1 MSTTF
6 SSLLTSLRL
15 SLRDPNGTTWSDG
28 QLGELIN
35 RGIDAISDVYQS
47 EAIQATAFTQPV
59 SGSVFS
65 VDLSTVTWPVRVD
78 VYDAISKS
86 ATITA
91 AAGSGTTNVYTYSSL
106 SAPVNV
112 SAFSVGDAISVTGVS
127 PSVFNITGTVISA
140 TSSTFQISSLKNAQ
154 ITNAVADGTN
164 ITYTYGGFSTETGRS
179 GFENGDNV
187 AISSSTVTEFNI
199 SGQVANATQYSFTI
213 SNALSSSTTFTGR
226 AVVSSTAVTSSYSSG
241 GSVATTAAPKY
252 RETVR
257 PSSGDGP
264 DSGWETHGGILYL
277 PTRYT
282 LAVGTG
288 TLNVVGYG
296 PWTQINTAQTSSITN
311 LDTTA
316 QNAVKVFVEAEA
328 LTMLTFDRAQ
338 YQQWQVSSG
347 SSDISALG
355 MNNLALA
362 AQQRW
367 RQEKNR
373 IRRFRKGG

>member
-35 RGIDAISDVYQS
+35 RGIDAIGDVYQS
-47 EAIQATAFTQPV
+47 EAIQSTAFTQPI

-65 VDLSTVTWPVRVD
+65 VALTTVTWPVRVD
-78 VYDAISKS
+78 VYDN
-86 ATITA
+86 
-91 AAGSGTTNVYTYSSL
+91 SG
-106 SAPVNV
+106 
-112 SAFSVGDAISVTGVS
+112 
-127 PSVFNITGTVISA
+127 
-140 TSSTFQISSLKNAQ
+140 
-154 ITNAVADGTN
+154 
-164 ITYTYGGFSTETGRS
+164 
-179 GFENGDNV
+179 
-187 AISSSTVTEFNI
+187 
-199 SGQVANATQYSFTI
+199 
-213 SNALSSSTTFTGR
+213 
-226 AVVSSTAVTSSYSSG
+226 
-241 GSVATTAAPKY
+241 KY

-316 QNAVKVFVEAEA
+316 QNAVKVYVEAEA

>member
-35 RGIDAISDVYQS
+35 RGIDAIGDVYQS
-47 EAIQATAFTQPV
+47 EVIQSTAFTQPV

-65 VDLSTVTWPVRVD
+65 VALSTVTWPVRVD
-78 VYDAISKS
+78 VYDN
-86 ATITA
+86 
-91 AAGSGTTNVYTYSSL
+91 SG
-106 SAPVNV
+106 
-112 SAFSVGDAISVTGVS
+112 
-127 PSVFNITGTVISA
+127 
-140 TSSTFQISSLKNAQ
+140 
-154 ITNAVADGTN
+154 
-164 ITYTYGGFSTETGRS
+164 
-179 GFENGDNV
+179 
-187 AISSSTVTEFNI
+187 
-199 SGQVANATQYSFTI
+199 
-213 SNALSSSTTFTGR
+213 
-226 AVVSSTAVTSSYSSG
+226 
-241 GSVATTAAPKY
+241 KY

-277 PTRYT
+277 PTRYV

-288 TLNVVGYG
+288 TLNIVGYG
-296 PWTQINTAQTSSITN
+296 PWTQINTSQTSSVTN

-316 QNAVKVFVEAEA
+316 QNAVKVYVEAEA

>member
-15 SLRDPNGTTWSDG
+15 SLRDPNGTTWSNT
-28 QLGELIN
+28 QIGELIN
-35 RGIDAISDVYQS
+35 RGIDAIGDVYQS
-47 EAIQATAFTQPV
+47 ETIQSTAFTQPI

-65 VDLSTVTWPVRVD
+65 VALTTVTWPVRVD
-78 VYDAISKS
+78 VYDN
-86 ATITA
+86 
-91 AAGSGTTNVYTYSSL
+91 SG
-106 SAPVNV
+106 
-112 SAFSVGDAISVTGVS
+112 
-127 PSVFNITGTVISA
+127 
-140 TSSTFQISSLKNAQ
+140 
-154 ITNAVADGTN
+154 
-164 ITYTYGGFSTETGRS
+164 
-179 GFENGDNV
+179 
-187 AISSSTVTEFNI
+187 
-199 SGQVANATQYSFTI
+199 
-213 SNALSSSTTFTGR
+213 
-226 AVVSSTAVTSSYSSG
+226 
-241 GSVATTAAPKY
+241 KY

-277 PTRYT
+277 PTRYVF
-282 LAVGTG
+282 AVSEG
-288 TLNVVGYG
+288 TLNIVGYG
-296 PWTQINTAQTSSITN
+296 PWTQIDTAHQSSITN
-311 LDTTA
+311 LDVTA
-316 QNAVKVFVEAEA
+316 ANAVKVFVEAEA

>member
-35 RGIDAISDVYQS
+35 RGIDAIGDVYQS
-47 EAIQATAFTQPV
+47 EAIQSTAFTQPV

-65 VDLSTVTWPVRVD
+65 VALSTVMWPVRVD
-78 VYDAISKS
+78 VYDS
-86 ATITA
+86 
-91 AAGSGTTNVYTYSSL
+91 
-106 SAPVNV
+106 
-112 SAFSVGDAISVTGVS
+112 
-127 PSVFNITGTVISA
+127 
-140 TSSTFQISSLKNAQ
+140 
-154 ITNAVADGTN
+154 
-164 ITYTYGGFSTETGRS
+164 
-179 GFENGDNV
+179 NG
-187 AISSSTVTEFNI
+187 
-199 SGQVANATQYSFTI
+199 
-213 SNALSSSTTFTGR
+213 
-226 AVVSSTAVTSSYSSG
+226 
-241 GSVATTAAPKY
+241 KY

-282 LAVGTG
+282 LAAGTG

-311 LDTTA
+311 LDTTG

>member
-6 SSLLTSLRL
+6 ASLLTSLRL
-15 SLRDPNGTTWSDG
+15 SLRDPNGTTWSDA

-35 RGIDAISDVYQS
+35 RGIDAIGDVYQS
-47 EAIQATAFTQPV
+47 EAIQSTAFTQPV

-65 VDLSTVTWPVRVD
+65 VALTTVTWPVRVD
-78 VYDAISKS
+78 VYDA
-86 ATITA
+86 
-91 AAGSGTTNVYTYSSL
+91 SG
-106 SAPVNV
+106 
-112 SAFSVGDAISVTGVS
+112 
-127 PSVFNITGTVISA
+127 
-140 TSSTFQISSLKNAQ
+140 
-154 ITNAVADGTN
+154 
-164 ITYTYGGFSTETGRS
+164 
-179 GFENGDNV
+179 
-187 AISSSTVTEFNI
+187 
-199 SGQVANATQYSFTI
+199 
-213 SNALSSSTTFTGR
+213 
-226 AVVSSTAVTSSYSSG
+226 
-241 GSVATTAAPKY
+241 KY

-288 TLNVVGYG
+288 TLNIVGYG
-296 PWTQINTAQTSSITN
+296 PWTQINTAQTTSVTN

-316 QNAVKVFVEAEA
+316 QNAVKVYVEAEA

-338 YQQWQVSSG
+338 YQQWQVSAG

>member
-28 QLGELIN
+28 QLGELVN
-35 RGIDAISDVYQS
+35 RGIDAIGDVYQS
-47 EAIQATAFTQPV
+47 EVIQSTAFTQPI

-65 VDLSTVTWPVRVD
+65 VALTTVTWPVRVD
-78 VYDAISKS
+78 VYDN
-86 ATITA
+86 
-91 AAGSGTTNVYTYSSL
+91 SG
-106 SAPVNV
+106 
-112 SAFSVGDAISVTGVS
+112 
-127 PSVFNITGTVISA
+127 
-140 TSSTFQISSLKNAQ
+140 
-154 ITNAVADGTN
+154 
-164 ITYTYGGFSTETGRS
+164 
-179 GFENGDNV
+179 
-187 AISSSTVTEFNI
+187 
-199 SGQVANATQYSFTI
+199 
-213 SNALSSSTTFTGR
+213 
-226 AVVSSTAVTSSYSSG
+226 
-241 GSVATTAAPKY
+241 KY

-296 PWTQINTAQTSSITN
+296 AWTQINTAQTSSITN

>member
-35 RGIDAISDVYQS
+35 RGIDAIGDVYQS
-47 EAIQATAFTQPV
+47 EVIQSTAFTQPV

-65 VDLSTVTWPVRVD
+65 VALSTVTWPVRVD
-78 VYDAISKS
+78 VYDN
-86 ATITA
+86 
-91 AAGSGTTNVYTYSSL
+91 SG
-106 SAPVNV
+106 
-112 SAFSVGDAISVTGVS
+112 
-127 PSVFNITGTVISA
+127 
-140 TSSTFQISSLKNAQ
+140 
-154 ITNAVADGTN
+154 
-164 ITYTYGGFSTETGRS
+164 
-179 GFENGDNV
+179 
-187 AISSSTVTEFNI
+187 
-199 SGQVANATQYSFTI
+199 
-213 SNALSSSTTFTGR
+213 
-226 AVVSSTAVTSSYSSG
+226 
-241 GSVATTAAPKY
+241 KY

-264 DSGWETHGGILYL
+264 DSGWETHGEILYL
-277 PTRYT
+277 PTRYV

-288 TLNVVGYG
+288 TLNIVGYG

>member
-35 RGIDAISDVYQS
+35 RGIDAIGDVYQS
-47 EAIQATAFTQPV
+47 ETIQSTAFTQPI

-65 VDLSTVTWPVRVD
+65 VALTTVTWPVRVD
-78 VYDAISKS
+78 VYD
-86 ATITA
+86 
-91 AAGSGTTNVYTYSSL
+91 N
-106 SAPVNV
+106 
-112 SAFSVGDAISVTGVS
+112 
-127 PSVFNITGTVISA
+127 
-140 TSSTFQISSLKNAQ
+140 
-154 ITNAVADGTN
+154 
-164 ITYTYGGFSTETGRS
+164 
-179 GFENGDNV
+179 NG
-187 AISSSTVTEFNI
+187 
-199 SGQVANATQYSFTI
+199 
-213 SNALSSSTTFTGR
+213 
-226 AVVSSTAVTSSYSSG
+226 
-241 GSVATTAAPKY
+241 KY

-277 PTRYT
+277 PTRYV

-288 TLNVVGYG
+288 TLNIVGYG
-296 PWTQINTAQTSSITN
+296 PWTQINTAQTSSVTN

-316 QNAVKVFVEAEA
+316 QNAVKVYVEAEA

>member
-35 RGIDAISDVYQS
+35 RGIDAIGDVYQS
-47 EAIQATAFTQPV
+47 ETIQSTAFTQPV

-65 VDLSTVTWPVRVD
+65 VALTTVTWPVRVD
-78 VYDAISKS
+78 VYD
-86 ATITA
+86 
-91 AAGSGTTNVYTYSSL
+91 GSG
-106 SAPVNV
+106 
-112 SAFSVGDAISVTGVS
+112 
-127 PSVFNITGTVISA
+127 
-140 TSSTFQISSLKNAQ
+140 
-154 ITNAVADGTN
+154 
-164 ITYTYGGFSTETGRS
+164 
-179 GFENGDNV
+179 
-187 AISSSTVTEFNI
+187 
-199 SGQVANATQYSFTI
+199 
-213 SNALSSSTTFTGR
+213 
-226 AVVSSTAVTSSYSSG
+226 
-241 GSVATTAAPKY
+241 KY

-277 PTRYT
+277 PTRYA
-282 LAVGTG
+282 LPVSTG
-288 TLNVVGYG
+288 TFNIVGYG
-296 PWTQINTAQTSSITN
+296 DWTQINTAQTSSITN

>member
-35 RGIDAISDVYQS
+35 RGIDAIGDVYQS
-47 EAIQATAFTQPV
+47 ETIQSTAFTQPV

-65 VDLSTVTWPVRVD
+65 VALTTVTWPVRVD
-78 VYDAISKS
+78 VYDD
-86 ATITA
+86 
-91 AAGSGTTNVYTYSSL
+91 SG
-106 SAPVNV
+106 
-112 SAFSVGDAISVTGVS
+112 
-127 PSVFNITGTVISA
+127 
-140 TSSTFQISSLKNAQ
+140 
-154 ITNAVADGTN
+154 
-164 ITYTYGGFSTETGRS
+164 
-179 GFENGDNV
+179 
-187 AISSSTVTEFNI
+187 
-199 SGQVANATQYSFTI
+199 
-213 SNALSSSTTFTGR
+213 
-226 AVVSSTAVTSSYSSG
+226 
-241 GSVATTAAPKY
+241 KY

-277 PTRYT
+277 PTRYV

-288 TLNVVGYG
+288 TLNIVGYG
-296 PWTQINTAQTSSITN
+296 PWTQINTAQTTSVTN

-316 QNAVKVFVEAEA
+316 QNAVKVYVEAEA

>member
-35 RGIDAISDVYQS
+35 RGIDAIGDVYQS
-47 EAIQATAFTQPV
+47 EAIQSTAFTQPV

-65 VDLSTVTWPVRVD
+65 VALTTVTWPVRVD
-78 VYDAISKS
+78 VYDD
-86 ATITA
+86 
-91 AAGSGTTNVYTYSSL
+91 SG
-106 SAPVNV
+106 
-112 SAFSVGDAISVTGVS
+112 
-127 PSVFNITGTVISA
+127 
-140 TSSTFQISSLKNAQ
+140 
-154 ITNAVADGTN
+154 
-164 ITYTYGGFSTETGRS
+164 
-179 GFENGDNV
+179 
-187 AISSSTVTEFNI
+187 
-199 SGQVANATQYSFTI
+199 
-213 SNALSSSTTFTGR
+213 
-226 AVVSSTAVTSSYSSG
+226 
-241 GSVATTAAPKY
+241 KY

-277 PTRYT
+277 PTRYV

-288 TLNVVGYG
+288 TLNIVGYG
-296 PWTQINTAQTSSITN
+296 PWTQINTAQTTSVTN

-316 QNAVKVFVEAEA
+316 QNAVKVYVEAEA

>member
-35 RGIDAISDVYQS
+35 RGIDAIGDVYQS
-47 EAIQATAFTQPV
+47 ETIQSTAFTQPI

-65 VDLSTVTWPVRVD
+65 VALTTVTWPVRVD
-78 VYDAISKS
+78 VYDD
-86 ATITA
+86 
-91 AAGSGTTNVYTYSSL
+91 SG
-106 SAPVNV
+106 
-112 SAFSVGDAISVTGVS
+112 
-127 PSVFNITGTVISA
+127 
-140 TSSTFQISSLKNAQ
+140 
-154 ITNAVADGTN
+154 
-164 ITYTYGGFSTETGRS
+164 
-179 GFENGDNV
+179 
-187 AISSSTVTEFNI
+187 
-199 SGQVANATQYSFTI
+199 
-213 SNALSSSTTFTGR
+213 
-226 AVVSSTAVTSSYSSG
+226 
-241 GSVATTAAPKY
+241 KY

-277 PTRYT
+277 PTRYV

-288 TLNVVGYG
+288 TLNIVGYG
-296 PWTQINTAQTSSITN
+296 PWTQINTAQTSSVTN

-316 QNAVKVFVEAEA
+316 QNAVKVYVEAEA

>member
-35 RGIDAISDVYQS
+35 RGIDAIGDVYQS
-47 EAIQATAFTQPV
+47 ETIQSTAFTQPI

-65 VDLSTVTWPVRVD
+65 VALTTVTWPVRVD
-78 VYDAISKS
+78 VYDN
-86 ATITA
+86 
-91 AAGSGTTNVYTYSSL
+91 SG
-106 SAPVNV
+106 
-112 SAFSVGDAISVTGVS
+112 
-127 PSVFNITGTVISA
+127 
-140 TSSTFQISSLKNAQ
+140 
-154 ITNAVADGTN
+154 
-164 ITYTYGGFSTETGRS
+164 
-179 GFENGDNV
+179 
-187 AISSSTVTEFNI
+187 
-199 SGQVANATQYSFTI
+199 
-213 SNALSSSTTFTGR
+213 
-226 AVVSSTAVTSSYSSG
+226 
-241 GSVATTAAPKY
+241 KY

-277 PTRYT
+277 PTRYV
-282 LAVGTG
+282 LAVSEG
-288 TLNVVGYG
+288 TLNIVGYG
-296 PWTQINTAQTSSITN
+296 PWTQINTAQTSSVTN

-316 QNAVKVFVEAEA
+316 QNAVKVYVEAEA

>member
-6 SSLLTSLRL
+6 ASLLTSLRL

-35 RGIDAISDVYQS
+35 RGIDAIGDVYQS
-47 EAIQATAFTQPV
+47 EVIQSTAFTQPI

-65 VDLSTVTWPVRVD
+65 VALSTVTWPVRVD
-78 VYDAISKS
+78 VYDA
-86 ATITA
+86 
-91 AAGSGTTNVYTYSSL
+91 SG
-106 SAPVNV
+106 
-112 SAFSVGDAISVTGVS
+112 
-127 PSVFNITGTVISA
+127 
-140 TSSTFQISSLKNAQ
+140 
-154 ITNAVADGTN
+154 
-164 ITYTYGGFSTETGRS
+164 
-179 GFENGDNV
+179 
-187 AISSSTVTEFNI
+187 
-199 SGQVANATQYSFTI
+199 
-213 SNALSSSTTFTGR
+213 
-226 AVVSSTAVTSSYSSG
+226 
-241 GSVATTAAPKY
+241 KY

-264 DSGWETHGGILYL
+264 DSGWEAHGGILYL

-282 LAVGTG
+282 LATDTG
-288 TLNVVGYG
+288 TLNIVGYG
-296 PWTQINTAQTSSITN
+296 DWTQINTAQTTSVTN

>member
-35 RGIDAISDVYQS
+35 RGIDAIGDVYQS
-47 EAIQATAFTQPV
+47 EAIQSIAFTQPV

-91 AAGSGTTNVYTYSSL
+91 ASGTSTITYTYSSL

-112 SAFSVGDAISVTGVS
+112 SSFSSGDVVSVSGIS
-127 PSVFNITGTVISA
+127 PSQFNISGTIVSA
-140 TSSTFQISSLKNAQ
+140 TSSTFTIGGA
-154 ITNAVADGTN
+154 N
-164 ITYTYGGFSTETGRS
+164 ITG
-179 GFENGDNV
+179 
-187 AISSSTVTEFNI
+187 
-199 SGQVANATQYSFTI
+199 
-213 SNALSSSTTFTGR
+213 
-226 AVVSSTAVTSSYSSG
+226 SYASG
-241 GSVATTAAPKY
+241 GSVVTTAVPKY

-296 PWTQINTAQTSSITN
+296 PWTQINTSQTSSVTN

>member
-35 RGIDAISDVYQS
+35 RGIDAIGDVYQS
-47 EAIQATAFTQPV
+47 ETIQSTAFTQPI

-65 VDLSTVTWPVRVD
+65 VALTTVTWPVRVD
-78 VYDAISKS
+78 VYDN
-86 ATITA
+86 
-91 AAGSGTTNVYTYSSL
+91 SG
-106 SAPVNV
+106 
-112 SAFSVGDAISVTGVS
+112 
-127 PSVFNITGTVISA
+127 
-140 TSSTFQISSLKNAQ
+140 
-154 ITNAVADGTN
+154 
-164 ITYTYGGFSTETGRS
+164 
-179 GFENGDNV
+179 
-187 AISSSTVTEFNI
+187 
-199 SGQVANATQYSFTI
+199 
-213 SNALSSSTTFTGR
+213 
-226 AVVSSTAVTSSYSSG
+226 
-241 GSVATTAAPKY
+241 KY

-296 PWTQINTAQTSSITN
+296 PWTQINTAQTSSVTN

-316 QNAVKVFVEAEA
+316 QNAVKIYVEAEA

>member
-35 RGIDAISDVYQS
+35 RGIDAIGDVYQS
-47 EAIQATAFTQPV
+47 EAIQSTAFTQPI

-65 VDLSTVTWPVRVD
+65 VALTTVTWPVRVD
-78 VYDAISKS
+78 VYDD
-86 ATITA
+86 
-91 AAGSGTTNVYTYSSL
+91 SG
-106 SAPVNV
+106 
-112 SAFSVGDAISVTGVS
+112 
-127 PSVFNITGTVISA
+127 
-140 TSSTFQISSLKNAQ
+140 
-154 ITNAVADGTN
+154 
-164 ITYTYGGFSTETGRS
+164 
-179 GFENGDNV
+179 
-187 AISSSTVTEFNI
+187 
-199 SGQVANATQYSFTI
+199 
-213 SNALSSSTTFTGR
+213 
-226 AVVSSTAVTSSYSSG
+226 
-241 GSVATTAAPKY
+241 KY

-277 PTRYT
+277 PTRYV

-288 TLNVVGYG
+288 TLNIVGYG
-296 PWTQINTAQTSSITN
+296 PWTQINTAQTTSVTN

-316 QNAVKVFVEAEA
+316 QNAVKVYVEAEA

>member
-6 SSLLTSLRL
+6 ASLLTSLRL

-35 RGIDAISDVYQS
+35 RGIDAIGDVYQS
-47 EAIQATAFTQPV
+47 EVIQSTAFTQPI

-65 VDLSTVTWPVRVD
+65 VALSTVTWPVRVD
-78 VYDAISKS
+78 VYDA
-86 ATITA
+86 
-91 AAGSGTTNVYTYSSL
+91 SG
-106 SAPVNV
+106 
-112 SAFSVGDAISVTGVS
+112 
-127 PSVFNITGTVISA
+127 
-140 TSSTFQISSLKNAQ
+140 
-154 ITNAVADGTN
+154 
-164 ITYTYGGFSTETGRS
+164 
-179 GFENGDNV
+179 
-187 AISSSTVTEFNI
+187 
-199 SGQVANATQYSFTI
+199 
-213 SNALSSSTTFTGR
+213 
-226 AVVSSTAVTSSYSSG
+226 
-241 GSVATTAAPKY
+241 KY

-264 DSGWETHGGILYL
+264 DSGWEAHGGILYL

-282 LAVGTG
+282 LATDTG
-288 TLNVVGYG
+288 TLNIVGYG
-296 PWTQINTAQTSSITN
+296 DWTQINTAQTTSVTN

-367 RQEKNR
+367 RHEKNR

>member
-35 RGIDAISDVYQS
+35 RGIDAIGDVYQS
-47 EAIQATAFTQPV
+47 ETIQSTAFTQPI

-65 VDLSTVTWPVRVD
+65 VALTTVTWPVRVD
-78 VYDAISKS
+78 VYDD
-86 ATITA
+86 
-91 AAGSGTTNVYTYSSL
+91 SG
-106 SAPVNV
+106 
-112 SAFSVGDAISVTGVS
+112 
-127 PSVFNITGTVISA
+127 
-140 TSSTFQISSLKNAQ
+140 
-154 ITNAVADGTN
+154 
-164 ITYTYGGFSTETGRS
+164 
-179 GFENGDNV
+179 
-187 AISSSTVTEFNI
+187 
-199 SGQVANATQYSFTI
+199 
-213 SNALSSSTTFTGR
+213 
-226 AVVSSTAVTSSYSSG
+226 
-241 GSVATTAAPKY
+241 KY

-277 PTRYT
+277 PTRYV
-282 LAVGTG
+282 LSVSTG
-288 TLNVVGYG
+288 TLKIVGYG
-296 PWTQINTAQTSSITN
+296 PWTQINTAQTSSVTN

-316 QNAVKVFVEAEA
+316 QNAVKVYVEAEA

>member
-1 MSTTF
+1 M
-6 SSLLTSLRL
+6 
-15 SLRDPNGTTWSDG
+15 
-28 QLGELIN
+28 
-35 RGIDAISDVYQS
+35 
-47 EAIQATAFTQPV
+47 
-59 SGSVFS
+59 
-65 VDLSTVTWPVRVD
+65 
-78 VYDAISKS
+78 
-86 ATITA
+86 
-91 AAGSGTTNVYTYSSL
+91 
-106 SAPVNV
+106 
-112 SAFSVGDAISVTGVS
+112 
-127 PSVFNITGTVISA
+127 
-140 TSSTFQISSLKNAQ
+140 
-154 ITNAVADGTN
+154 
-164 ITYTYGGFSTETGRS
+164 
-179 GFENGDNV
+179 
-187 AISSSTVTEFNI
+187 
-199 SGQVANATQYSFTI
+199 
-213 SNALSSSTTFTGR
+213 
-226 AVVSSTAVTSSYSSG
+226 
-241 GSVATTAAPKY
+241 ATTAAPKY

-296 PWTQINTAQTSSITN
+296 PWTQINTSQTSSVTN

-316 QNAVKVFVEAEA
+316 QNAVKVYVEAEA

>member
-35 RGIDAISDVYQS
+35 RGIDAIGDVYQS
-47 EAIQATAFTQPV
+47 EEIQSTAFTQPI
-59 SGSVFS
+59 SGSMFS
-65 VDLSTVTWPVRVD
+65 VALSTVTWPVRVD
-78 VYDAISKS
+78 VYDD
-86 ATITA
+86 
-91 AAGSGTTNVYTYSSL
+91 SG
-106 SAPVNV
+106 
-112 SAFSVGDAISVTGVS
+112 
-127 PSVFNITGTVISA
+127 
-140 TSSTFQISSLKNAQ
+140 
-154 ITNAVADGTN
+154 
-164 ITYTYGGFSTETGRS
+164 
-179 GFENGDNV
+179 
-187 AISSSTVTEFNI
+187 
-199 SGQVANATQYSFTI
+199 
-213 SNALSSSTTFTGR
+213 
-226 AVVSSTAVTSSYSSG
+226 
-241 GSVATTAAPKY
+241 KY

-277 PTRYT
+277 PTRYV

-288 TLNVVGYG
+288 TLNIVGYG
-296 PWTQINTAQTSSITN
+296 PWTQINTSQTSSVTN

-316 QNAVKVFVEAEA
+316 QNAVKVYVEAEA

>member
-35 RGIDAISDVYQS
+35 RGIDAIGDVYQS
-47 EAIQATAFTQPV
+47 EAIQSTAFTQPV

-65 VDLSTVTWPVRVD
+65 VALTTVTWPVRVD
-78 VYDAISKS
+78 VYD
-86 ATITA
+86 
-91 AAGSGTTNVYTYSSL
+91 GSG
-106 SAPVNV
+106 
-112 SAFSVGDAISVTGVS
+112 
-127 PSVFNITGTVISA
+127 
-140 TSSTFQISSLKNAQ
+140 
-154 ITNAVADGTN
+154 
-164 ITYTYGGFSTETGRS
+164 
-179 GFENGDNV
+179 
-187 AISSSTVTEFNI
+187 
-199 SGQVANATQYSFTI
+199 
-213 SNALSSSTTFTGR
+213 
-226 AVVSSTAVTSSYSSG
+226 
-241 GSVATTAAPKY
+241 KY

-288 TLNVVGYG
+288 TLNIVGYG
-296 PWTQINTAQTSSITN
+296 PWTQINTAQTSSATN

-316 QNAVKVFVEAEA
+316 QNAVKVYVEAEA

>member
-35 RGIDAISDVYQS
+35 RGIDAIGDVYQS
-47 EAIQATAFTQPV
+47 ETIQSTAFTQPV

-65 VDLSTVTWPVRVD
+65 VALTTVTWPVRVD
-78 VYDAISKS
+78 VYDD
-86 ATITA
+86 
-91 AAGSGTTNVYTYSSL
+91 SG
-106 SAPVNV
+106 
-112 SAFSVGDAISVTGVS
+112 
-127 PSVFNITGTVISA
+127 
-140 TSSTFQISSLKNAQ
+140 
-154 ITNAVADGTN
+154 
-164 ITYTYGGFSTETGRS
+164 
-179 GFENGDNV
+179 
-187 AISSSTVTEFNI
+187 
-199 SGQVANATQYSFTI
+199 
-213 SNALSSSTTFTGR
+213 
-226 AVVSSTAVTSSYSSG
+226 
-241 GSVATTAAPKY
+241 KY

-277 PTRYT
+277 PTRYV

-288 TLNVVGYG
+288 TLNIVGYG
-296 PWTQINTAQTSSITN
+296 PWTQINTAQTSSVTN

-316 QNAVKVFVEAEA
+316 QNAVKVYVEAEA

>member
-35 RGIDAISDVYQS
+35 RGIDAIGDVYQS
-47 EAIQATAFTQPV
+47 EAIQSTAFTQPV

-65 VDLSTVTWPVRVD
+65 VALTTVTWPVRVD
-78 VYDAISKS
+78 VYDD
-86 ATITA
+86 
-91 AAGSGTTNVYTYSSL
+91 SG
-106 SAPVNV
+106 
-112 SAFSVGDAISVTGVS
+112 
-127 PSVFNITGTVISA
+127 
-140 TSSTFQISSLKNAQ
+140 
-154 ITNAVADGTN
+154 
-164 ITYTYGGFSTETGRS
+164 
-179 GFENGDNV
+179 
-187 AISSSTVTEFNI
+187 
-199 SGQVANATQYSFTI
+199 
-213 SNALSSSTTFTGR
+213 
-226 AVVSSTAVTSSYSSG
+226 
-241 GSVATTAAPKY
+241 KY

-277 PTRYT
+277 PTRYV

-288 TLNVVGYG
+288 TLNIVGYG

>member
-35 RGIDAISDVYQS
+35 RGIDAIGDVYQS
-47 EAIQATAFTQPV
+47 EVIQSTAFTQPV

-65 VDLSTVTWPVRVD
+65 VALSTVTWPVRVD
-78 VYDAISKS
+78 VYD
-86 ATITA
+86 
-91 AAGSGTTNVYTYSSL
+91 
-106 SAPVNV
+106 
-112 SAFSVGDAISVTGVS
+112 
-127 PSVFNITGTVISA
+127 
-140 TSSTFQISSLKNAQ
+140 
-154 ITNAVADGTN
+154 
-164 ITYTYGGFSTETGRS
+164 
-179 GFENGDNV
+179 
-187 AISSSTVTEFNI
+187 
-199 SGQVANATQYSFTI
+199 
-213 SNALSSSTTFTGR
+213 
-226 AVVSSTAVTSSYSSG
+226 SSG
-241 GSVATTAAPKY
+241 KY

-264 DSGWETHGGILYL
+264 DSGWETHAEILYL

-288 TLNVVGYG
+288 TLKIVGYG
-296 PWTQINTAQTSSITN
+296 PWTQINTAQTTSVTN

-316 QNAVKVFVEAEA
+316 QNAVKVYVEAEA

>member
-35 RGIDAISDVYQS
+35 RGIDAIGDVYQS
-47 EAIQATAFTQPV
+47 EAIQSTAFTQPV

-65 VDLSTVTWPVRVD
+65 VALTTVTWPVRVD
-78 VYDAISKS
+78 VYDD
-86 ATITA
+86 
-91 AAGSGTTNVYTYSSL
+91 SG
-106 SAPVNV
+106 
-112 SAFSVGDAISVTGVS
+112 
-127 PSVFNITGTVISA
+127 
-140 TSSTFQISSLKNAQ
+140 
-154 ITNAVADGTN
+154 
-164 ITYTYGGFSTETGRS
+164 
-179 GFENGDNV
+179 
-187 AISSSTVTEFNI
+187 
-199 SGQVANATQYSFTI
+199 
-213 SNALSSSTTFTGR
+213 
-226 AVVSSTAVTSSYSSG
+226 
-241 GSVATTAAPKY
+241 KY

-277 PTRYT
+277 PTRYV

-288 TLNVVGYG
+288 TLNIVGYG
-296 PWTQINTAQTSSITN
+296 PWTQINTAQTSSVTN

-316 QNAVKVFVEAEA
+316 QNAVKVYVEAEA